1 MVKEKKPD
9 RQPRQPKVYHA
20 LIVFGVLIAIMS
32 VGIIVYGS
40 NVHVPMFCGVIAAAL
55 MALWLGFKW
64 ETIEKAMMDGIYNAL
79 QAAIILMIVGV
90 LIGVWIVSG
99 VVPAMIYYGL
109 KLLSPSIFLVAAVLI
124 CSVTSLATGTSWGTM
139 GTMGL
144 ALMGI
149 AVGLD
154 IPAPMAAGAIISG
167 AYFGDKMSPL
177 SDTTNLAPAMAGT
190 DVMTHVKFMLL
201 PTGIAYGLTLIIFGI
216 LGGIY
221 VHSGNAADMSA
232 VSDMSSALASEF
244 CLSPVLLLPPLIVI
258 LAVAFKIPA
267 IPGITLGII
276 AGALLGPVFQ
286 GADCGLG
293 VLLEAGMSGY
303 VSDTG
308 IEAIDSL
315 LTTGG
320 IENMLSSVSL
330 TLIAMM
336 FGGIMEKTGQL
347 EVVVNRIIAL
357 AKSPAALV
365 GTTELTCV
373 LSNATM
379 PEQYISIVV
388 PGRMYAEAYR
398 EQGLHPKTLS
408 NALES
413 SGTVTSALIPWNT
426 CGVFIFATLGISTV
440 SYLPFAFFNWLMPV
454 ITFALACAGLTVA
467 GADGKRLG
475 RKGKVRKQ
483 IPETTEER

>member
-221 VHSGNAADMSA
+221 VHGGNAADMSA
-232 VSDMSSALASEF
+232 VSDMSGALASEF

-347 EVVVNRIIAL
+347 EVVVNKIIAL

>member
-232 VSDMSSALASEF
+232 VSDMSGALASEF

>member
-1 MVKEKKPD
+1 
-9 RQPRQPKVYHA
+9 
-20 LIVFGVLIAIMS
+20 
-32 VGIIVYGS
+32 
-40 NVHVPMFCGVIAAAL
+40 
-55 MALWLGFKW
+55 
-64 ETIEKAMMDGIYNAL
+64 
-79 QAAIILMIVGV
+79 
-90 LIGVWIVSG
+90 
-99 VVPAMIYYGL
+99 
-109 KLLSPSIFLVAAVLI
+109 
-124 CSVTSLATGTSWGTM
+124 
-139 GTMGL
+139 
-144 ALMGI
+144 
-149 AVGLD
+149 
-154 IPAPMAAGAIISG
+154 
-167 AYFGDKMSPL
+167 
-177 SDTTNLAPAMAGT
+177 MAGT

-201 PTGIAYGLTLIIFGI
+201 PTGIAYGLTLVIFGV

-221 VHSGNAADMSA
+221 VHGGNAADMSA
-232 VSDMSSALASEF
+232 VLDMSGALASTF
-244 CLSPVLLLPPLIVI
+244 SISPVLLLPPLIVI

-276 AGALLGPVFQ
+276 AGAVLGPVFQ
-286 GADCGLG
+286 GGDCGLG

-365 GTTELTCV
+365 GTTELTCI

-454 ITFALACAGLTVA
+454 ITFALACTGLTVA
-467 GADGKRLG
+467 GADGRRLG
-475 RKGKVRKQ
+475 RKGKAVKQ
-483 IPETTEER
+483 IPETTEEI